1 MVTGK
6 TIITIKGVK
15 EGLVFLLDDQCDFVE
30 LLDELSA
37 KLDKHVQQFNGPIV
51 HIFIKLGA
59 RQLNEEDKERIKAI
73 FRKQGNLLIQSI
85 ESDPPEVDPDAKE
98 VPQLHTM
105 IGMVRSGQT
114 VEYDGHMLLIG
125 DVNPGGTI
133 RCSGDVYVLG
143 ALRGSVHAGTQGN
156 EEAIIAAS
164 LMRPTQLRIADVIS
178 RPPDEWTS
186 AEPWMEYAFLR
197 EGKMAIDKLTSL
209 GRQRKEVMLFKGV

>member
-1 MVTGK
+1 MTGK
-6 TIITIKGVK
+6 SIITIKGVK
-15 EGLVFLLDDQCDFVE
+15 EGLVFLLDDRCDFVE
-30 LLDELSA
+30 LLDELNA
-37 KLDKHVQQFNGPIV
+37 KLDKHGQQFNGPIV

-59 RQLNEEDKERIKAI
+59 RQLSEEDKERIKAV

-85 ESDPPEVDPDAKE
+85 ESDSPEVDPAEKP
-98 VPQLHTM
+98 VPLLHTM
-105 IGMVRSGQT
+105 TGMVRSGQT
-114 VEYDGHMLLIG
+114 VEYDGHLLLIG

-143 ALRGSVHAGTQGN
+143 ALRGTVHAGTLGN

-186 AEPWMEYAFLR
+186 SEPWMEYAFLR
-197 EGKMAIDKLTSL
+197 EGTMSIDKLTSL